1 MGDGCIMNNILAILA
16 GILALYALLL
26 GRRAKKLEKKIN
38 EVEQEHLHDKLEAI
52 EKERELARKRL
63 RDLLDHYRGDGPK
76 GSA

>member
-1 MGDGCIMNNILAILA
+1 MNNILAALA
-16 GILALYALLL
+16 GLLALYAWVL
-26 GRRAKKLEKKIN
+26 GRRANKLYKKIN
-38 EVEQEHLHDKLEAI
+38 DIEQEHLHDKLEAI